1 MFLFNKIWEYLLWH
15 SSVWRESKGWGRKF
29 ISHMSIPGLWGADSR
44 DRMGHGDIDHQMRP
58 VSVCK
63 GMGNRGSA
71 EFTLEMASLLTLC
84 SQPKSQN
91 RASEGKPD
99 LALD

>member
-1 MFLFNKIWEYLLWH
+1 
-15 SSVWRESKGWGRKF
+15 
-29 ISHMSIPGLWGADSR
+29 
-44 DRMGHGDIDHQMRP
+44 MGHGDIDHQMRP